1 MRGGR
6 RLSAAIRQVTC
17 QSVVQI
23 SWMVRATRG
32 WFFGE
37 FGCELLTVQTK
48 QRAAVFQNTAARFQF
63 NSGENN
69 EKMISSG

>member
-1 MRGGR
+1 
-6 RLSAAIRQVTC
+6 
-17 QSVVQI
+17 
-23 SWMVRATRG
+23 MVRATRG